1 MVEKPPEPIVAVGT
15 IALDTVITPWGKAEN
30 VLGGSGMYFA
40 VAASILAPVN
50 LVGVVGE
57 DFDQWEE
64 LNRPNLDLEGV
75 ATLPGKTF
83 RWGGKYRENV
93 NLRDTLYT
101 ELGVTENYDFQVP
114 ESYLDCGTVCLANID
129 PPTQLKLIH
138 SMRNPTFVVADT
150 MNLWIQSDRENLLEV
165 ICRCDV
171 LILNDEEARQL
182 TGKLNLV
189 EALEEIQ
196 GLGPRTVVV
205 KKGDHGAIAALGSE
219 LFAIPAYP
227 LKKVVDPT
235 GAGDCFVGGFAGYI
249 QRAGSLSHAAMR
261 SAVVFGSAMASFCC
275 EDFSIK
281 RINGLSLAELE
292 ARVEFI
298 RELVHFD

>member
-1 MVEKPPEPIVAVGT
+1 MAEKPPEPIVAVGT

-101 ELGVTENYDFQVP
+101 ELGVTENYGLQVP
-114 ESYLDCGTVCLANID
+114 EGYLDCGTVCLANID

-205 KKGDHGAIAALGSE
+205 KKGDHGSIAALGSE

-235 GAGDCFVGGFAGYI
+235 GAGDSFVGGFAGYI

-261 SAVVFGSAMASFCC
+261 TAVAFGSAIASFCC

-281 RINGLSLAELE
+281 RINDLSLAELE